1 MTFPAKTLA
10 PSRRQFLKS
19 GGALVIVAAAP
30 SALAQTAQSPAAAG
44 RSLAL
49 NEVDAFFAIHGDG
62 SVTLFSGKVDLGTGL
77 RIAYRQIVAEELG
90 IPVERIHLVEGDT
103 ALTPNQGPTAGS
115 TGIAQGGMQ
124 IRRAAA
130 TARAALIELGAQRL
144 GMPAADL
151 DTENGE
157 VCARNGGARIGLGAL
172 IGDRRFEMKINAQ
185 APLRNP
191 ASYRVVGKR
200 MPRPDLPAKLTGRHT
215 YVHDVVVDGMLHGR
229 VVHPTS
235 IGATLASVDE
245 SSIAHIPGVRLVRV
259 KDFLGLVADDEWNA
273 VRALAALKVKWNDGP
288 PLVGDAAVPDWMR
301 SAEAAAGDETP
312 LKRGEVTARLAA
324 GGKRLDATYYWPMQS
339 HASMGPSCA
348 VADVKADGATIWCGS
363 QGTHRWAQVF
373 AKLLGLPDGSVRM
386 IYLDGAGCYGT
397 NGHEDAAMDAALL
410 SRAVGRPVRV
420 QWMRDDEHG
429 WDPKGPPQ
437 LLRLQATLTDDGRID
452 AWRTEMWVTRATPN
466 LPHIPLISAG
476 AAGIPQ
482 QAGFSTG
489 LITGNG
495 DPPYDMPHME
505 MVVHWLKS
513 APLRTSNLRAPG
525 KIGNVMAVEAF
536 MDELAF
542 AAGKDPLAFRLA
554 AIKNPR
560 GLDVLRKVG
569 EIMTWQE
576 RAEPRRD
583 GKGRG
588 VAYTHYKNNETL
600 LAMGMEV
607 EVDAA
612 TGVIRVLRV
621 ACAHDCGQIISPDGV
636 RAQVEGCILQTI
648 SRSLFEEVTFDSKMV
663 TSTDWDSYPILTIP
677 GAPKLDIVLIDRPTE
692 PPFGAGEAATSPVA
706 AAIAN
711 AVFDATGVRLRR
723 APFTPERVKQA
734 LEAKGRA

>member
-1 MTFPAKTLA
+1 MTFL
-10 PSRRQFLKS
+10 PSRRQFLAT
-19 GGALVIVAAAP
+19 GGVLVIVAAAP
-30 SALAQTAQSPAAAG
+30 RAFAQTPPPNAAAD
-44 RSLAL
+44 RTLAI

-90 IPVERIHLVEGDT
+90 IAVDRIHLVEGDT
-103 ALTPNQGPTAGS
+103 ALTPNQGATAGS

-130 TARAALIELGAQRL
+130 TARAALIQLATQRL
-144 GMPAADL
+144 GVPAAEL
-151 DTENGE
+151 DTDNGE
-157 VCARNGGARIGLGAL
+157 VRARNGGASVGFGAL
-172 IGDRRFEMKINAQ
+172 IGDRRFEVKVNAQ
-185 APLRNP
+185 APLRSP
-191 ASYRVVGKR
+191 SSYRVVGKQL
-200 MPRPDLPAKLTGRHT
+200 PRPDLPAKLTGRHV
-215 YVHDVVVDGMLHGR
+215 YVHDFAVDGMLHGR

-235 IGATLASVDE
+235 IGASLVSVDE
-245 SSIAHIPGVRLVRV
+245 SSIAHIPGVRLIRL
-259 KDFLGLVADDEWNA
+259 KDFLGIVADDEWNA

-288 PLVGDAAVPDWMR
+288 PLLGDAAVPDWMR
-301 SAEAAAGDETP
+301 SADAAAGDETP
-312 LKRGEVTARLAA
+312 LKRGDVAA
-324 GGKRLDATYYWPMQS
+324 KLTGSGKRLDATYYWPMQS
-339 HASMGPSCA
+339 HASLGPSCA
-348 VADVKADGATIWCGS
+348 VADVRADGATIWCGS
-363 QGTHRWAQVF
+363 QGTHRWAQAF
-373 AKLLGLPDGSVRM
+373 AKLLSLPDDSVRM

-437 LLRLQATLTDDGRID
+437 LLRMQATLTDDGRID
-452 AWRTEMWVTRATPN
+452 AWRTEMWVTKATPN

-476 AAGIPQ
+476 AAGITQ
-482 QAGFSTG
+482 QQGFSTG

-495 DPPYDMPHME
+495 DPPYDMPNME

-542 AAGKDPLAFRLA
+542 AAGKDPLEFRLA

-560 GLDVLRKVG
+560 GLEVLHKVRD
-569 EIMTWQE
+569 MMQWDTRVQ
-576 RAEPRRD
+576 PRGD
-583 GKGRG
+583 GQGRG
-588 VAYTHYKNNETL
+588 IAYTHYKNNETL

-607 EVDAA
+607 SVDVKSGA
-612 TGVIRVLRV
+612 IRVLRV
-621 ACAHDCGQIISPDGV
+621 ACAHDCGQIIAPDGV

-648 SRSLFEEVTFDSKMV
+648 SRALFEEVRFDTKMV
-663 TSTDWDSYPILTIP
+663 TSTDWSSYPILTIP
-677 GAPKLDIVLIDRPTE
+677 DAPKLDIVLIDRPNE
-692 PPFGAGEAATSPVA
+692 PPMGAGEAATSPVA
-706 AAIAN
+706 AVIAN

-723 APFTPERVKQA
+723 APFTPERVRQA
-734 LEAKGRA
+734 LQS